1 MFMGR
6 SVLSPVLFVE
16 FKYNLHRIPFV
27 YGGFYV
33 TLVRTNPGESQPLF
47 DYNLQSCPVGG
58 TTDAM
63 STVCAAV
70 RFYRKLLFEILRVA
84 MWSFCFYES
93 RVHELWSCERRHS
106 GIERHHDYQYR
117 SERLDLSILEVAVVL
132 IEWSFS
138 SHSRSP
144 YQLFSS
150 YDVETTRRHV
160 CQHIH
165 QFLLQLESRFVL
177 PIQFLCEFHSSCC

>member
-1 MFMGR
+1 M
-6 SVLSPVLFVE
+6 
-16 FKYNLHRIPFV
+16 
-27 YGGFYV
+27 

-63 STVCAAV
+63 STACAAV

-138 SHSRSP
+138 SHEISVS
-144 YQLFSS
+144 
-150 YDVETTRRHV
+150 T
-160 CQHIH
+160 I
-165 QFLLQLESRFVL
+165 FLLR
-177 PIQFLCEFHSSCC
+177 C